1 MMKKI
6 ILTIFILLII
16 MCNYGEKV
24 RAIEA
29 TDIYIVYEKN
39 SYNRGEIVNISIEIK
54 AFANLFETILRY
66 TYDNEVLEVIEQ
78 DGNYFY
84 LNNHSIFS
92 TFIVNKKFNQNVI
105 YAEMLKDTLDEGF
118 YSSYKNNLCKIS
130 FNAVSDISD
139 ITSCFENFQ
148 IYLFDNNHQIIA
160 HNLKFQEKIKSKW
173 QVNEIELEVGSALP
187 DINELFSVVNRN
199 ADEYLIFMEEELELN
214 EVSEQILQL
223 GLYDLVTGY
232 YQTYSK
238 IVKVLDL
245 TKPVISGNKEIIIN
259 DYELESYDFAMAV
272 EVSDNY
278 DPSPQVF
285 VSYYDNETKITYSDA
300 VNKIKQD
307 QKLKVEYYAV
317 DSSLNQSD
325 CLFIEFKLKDTTSP
339 KIISDNTINIKDSE
353 LESFNLDECF
363 QVIDNLDQNPQIV
376 VTIYNYNGLVINSL
390 EEGLKI
396 NQPCKVIVFGIDQA
410 GNKSSEL
417 EVIVN
422 LIDTTSPIIKGENVA
437 KLNDKEVDD
446 LDFTTLIEVS
456 DCDPRPVLI
465 VCKFNGDDNLSISEF
480 KELIKTGEKGM
491 IKYQVFDYSNNV
503 SNFDLEIVVID
514 TTKPKITVSIDNNG
528 LYKEL
533 EEITWEVMDNFKHD
547 VVVNVYIDNLPYD
560 AELLTNGKHNLFI
573 EAIDAA
579 GNVSNLNYYFVI
591 SDASFIEN
599 LLYGNIKL
607 KTSTYLIVIA
617 SLSALVVIIKILVV
631 QFRKKKI

>member
-1 MMKKI
+1 MKKI

-187 DINELFSVVNRN
+187 DINELFSVINRN
-199 ADEYLIFMEEELELN
+199 ADEYLIFMEEELELT
-214 EVSEQILQL
+214 EVSEQVLQL

-259 DYELESYDFAMAV
+259 DYELESYDFEMAV

-278 DPSPQVF
+278 DPSPQIF

-300 VNKIKQD
+300 VKKIKQD

-339 KIISDNTINIKDSE
+339 KIIGNNTINIKDSE

-376 VTIYNYNGLVINSL
+376 VTIYNYNGLVINTL

-422 LIDTTSPIIKGENVA
+422 LIDTTSPIIKGENVV

-514 TTKPKITVSIDNNG
+514 TTKPEIMVSIDNNG

-560 AELLTNGKHNLFI
+560 AELLTDGKHNLFI

-617 SLSALVVIIKILVV
+617 SLSALVVIIKILVM
-631 QFRKKKI
+631 QFRKKKL

>member
-187 DINELFSVVNRN
+187 DINELFSVINRN
-199 ADEYLIFMEEELELN
+199 ADEYLIFMEEELELT
-214 EVSEQILQL
+214 EVSEQVLQL

-259 DYELESYDFAMAV
+259 DYELESYDFEMAV

-278 DPSPQVF
+278 DPSPQIF

-300 VNKIKQD
+300 VKKIKQD

-339 KIISDNTINIKDSE
+339 KIIGNNTINIKDSE

-376 VTIYNYNGLVINSL
+376 VTIYNYNGLVINTL

-422 LIDTTSPIIKGENVA
+422 LIDTTSPIIKGENVV

-514 TTKPKITVSIDNNG
+514 TTKPEIMVSIDNNG

-560 AELLTNGKHNLFI
+560 AELLTDGKHNLFI

-617 SLSALVVIIKILVV
+617 SLSALVVIIKILVM
-631 QFRKKKI
+631 QFRKKKL